1 MKEVYVVNCC
11 RTAIGSFGGSLKD
24 VPAAEMGAVVM
35 KEALNRAGVKPEQVD
50 EVMFGCILTAGLGQN
65 PARQAAVKAGIPFQV
80 PAYTVGMVCGS
91 GMKSVIEGARSILA
105 GDADVVLAGGTENMS
120 AAPFALPDERWGAR
134 MGDKKVVDTM
144 IKDGLWDAYN
154 NYHMGTTAENI
165 CDVWGITREELDEF
179 AASSQNKAEA
189 AQKAGRFDDEI
200 VPIMIKK
207 KKEMVEFKVDEFPR
221 AGVTAEG
228 ISKLRGA
235 FPVGPEG
242 VEDEIVHTFEVTQVH
257 EADTKKHVQRVT
269 AANASGINDAAA
281 AVIVMS
287 ADKAKELGIKP
298 MAKMINMCSAGVEP
312 KYMGIGPAYA
322 IPKCLK
328 GAGMDFSEVDYWEI
342 NEAFAAQ
349 FLGVG
354 RKLKEEH
361 GWEVDLDKTN
371 ANGSGISLGHPIGC
385 TGLRIIVSMLYEMER
400 RGATVGGA
408 SLCVGG
414 GPAMAS
420 LWTKKMD

>member
-1 MKEVYVVNCC
+1 MVV
-11 RTAIGSFGGSLKD
+11 K
-24 VPAAEMGAVVM
+24 AALE
-35 KEALNRAGVKPEQVD
+35 RAGLKPENVD
-50 EVMFGCILTAGLGQN
+50 ELMFGCILTAAQGQN
-65 PARQAAVKAGIPFQV
+65 VARQVGVKAGLPYSV

-91 GMKSVIEGARSILA
+91 GMKSVMEAARAIVC
-105 GDADVVLAGGTENMS
+105 GDADVVVAGGTESMS
-120 AAPFALPDERWGAR
+120 QAPFTLPDERWGAR
-134 MGDKKVVDTM
+134 MGDKKAVDTM
-144 IKDGLWDAYN
+144 IKDGLWEAYN

-165 CDVWGITREELDEF
+165 CDVWGITREELDAF
-179 AASSQNKAEA
+179 GAASQQKTEA
-189 AQKAGRFDDEI
+189 AQAAGRFDDEI
-200 VPIMIKK
+200 VPVPVKV
-207 KKEMVEFKVDEFPR
+207 KKEIVEFKKDEFPR
-221 AGVTAEG
+221 AGSTVEG
-228 ISKLRGA
+228 LAKLRGA

-242 VEDEIVHTFEVTQVH
+242 VEDEIVHTFEPTGIH

-269 AANASGINDAAA
+269 AGNASGINDAAA